1 VVEQRFKAP
10 ALKRVEADLRKF
22 ADSQPVTNPSQLTEK
37 EEQNLGKHYDLLKAY
52 LMLSG
57 EYQEKAESTHI
68 ANAMKDYWVADSK
81 VPGDMKMTAQQ
92 NLEFWAKQVDRKA
105 YDGNFPRISLNAKLV
120 EDTRRK
126 LQAFPA
132 VYRYYS
138 RKVTEISKEVD
149 DNVGTTTVESILAR
163 NGGDTSL
170 MEGRYAVPSAF
181 TRPGFELMKTAI
193 AEANQ
198 KLSEDD
204 WVMGELGKKELAQ
217 TTDAAKLEERYYRDY
232 ADHWLKFVKGVE
244 VKPYRNKAEAT
255 AALQTFSQANSPMEI
270 LLKEVSRNTNL
281 SAKPENPGWFEWIK
295 SWFVSE
301 KDSDTGGTA
310 PEKEF
315 RPLFTFV
322 GNKKDKPESVPV
334 ARYRGVLGQVYNSFN
349 GISENQLKKIAE
361 QLANDDPNEPLKLRI
376 RETAVTS
383 LLGGFDETPSG
394 QATASLIMR
403 PLGNLRALLGADA
416 QGQLVKTWNEQ
427 ILPEGK
433 DIEKGY
439 PFEDSQTETDLTK
452 LTAFLAPGEG
462 KFSKFYD
469 EKLSRYFEEANGQ
482 LKLKD
487 TAEVKFSDEFIAYLN
502 NVMNLRKAL
511 YGTNPTPKFEYEFT
525 LRPVKDAIVEISLDG
540 QQVKSEGTGSIKGTF
555 PGAGAAETGVL
566 VNLGS
571 TSGLTTGAPSSNSN
585 TSTTSAPT
593 SSASGLKYPGNW
605 GLFRFVDASRPQK
618 QSGGEYLLT
627 FSVGGKAVTATIKS
641 SGSDLFDKTIFRQVR
656 IPQTFL
662 KQ

>member
-1 VVEQRFKAP
+1 M
-10 ALKRVEADLRKF
+10 EADLRKF
-22 ADSQPVTNPSQLTEK
+22 ADGQPVVNPSQLTEK
-37 EEQNLGKHYDLLKAY
+37 EEQNLAKHYDLLKAY
-52 LMLSG
+52 MMLSG

-68 ANAMKDYWVADSK
+68 ANALKEYWTADSK
-81 VPGDMKMTAQQ
+81 VPGDMKLTAQQ
-92 NLEFWAKQVDRKA
+92 NLEFWAKQVDRKVD
-105 YDGNFPRISLNAKLV
+105 DGNFPRIQLNAKLV

-181 TRPGFELMKTAI
+181 TRPGYELMKTAI

-217 TTDAAKLEERYYRDY
+217 TTDAAKLEERYHRDY
-232 ADHWLKFVKGVE
+232 ADHWLNFVKGVE
-244 VKPYRNKAEAT
+244 VKPYRNKSDAT
-255 AALQTFSQANSPMEI
+255 NALQTFSQANSPMEI
-270 LLKEVSRNTNL
+270 LLKEVARNTNL
-281 SAKPENPGWFEWIK
+281 SAKPENPGWIEWIK
-295 SWFVSE
+295 SFFVSE
-301 KDSDTGGTA
+301 KDSDTGGTP
-310 PEKEF
+310 PETEF

-322 GNKKDKPESVPV
+322 GTKDKPDAAPI
-334 ARYRGVLGQVYNSFN
+334 ARYRGIPGQVYNSFN
-349 GISENQLKKIAE
+349 GISENQMKKIAE
-361 QLANDDPNEPLKLRI
+361 QLANEDSNEPIKLRQ

-383 LLGGFDETPSG
+383 LLGGFSDTPSG
-394 QATASLIMR
+394 QAAASLIQR
-403 PLGNLRALLGADA
+403 PLSNLKALLGADA
-416 QGQLVKTWNEQ
+416 QSQLVKTWNEQ

-433 DIEKGY
+433 EIEKGY

-452 LTAFLAPGEG
+452 LTAFLAPNEG

-469 EKLSRYFEEANGQ
+469 EKLSRYFEESNGQ
-482 LKLKD
+482 LKVKD
-487 TAEVKFSDEFIAYLN
+487 TAEVKFSDEFVAYLN

-511 YGTNPTPKFEYEFT
+511 YGTSPTPKFEYEFT

-540 QQVKSEGTGSIKGTF
+540 QPVKSEGTGSIKGTF

-566 VNLGS
+566 INVGS
-571 TSGLTTGAPSSNSN
+571 TSGLTTAR
-585 TSTTSAPT
+585 
-593 SSASGLKYPGNW
+593 Y
-605 GLFRFVDASRPQK
+605 RPR
-618 QSGGEYLLT
+618 
-627 FSVGGKAVTATIKS
+627 I
-641 SGSDLFDKTIFRQVR
+641 R
-656 IPQTFL
+656 IPL
-662 KQ
+662 RPRVRPRVHPGRP